1 MMKWLIVSVALVV
14 VAAALILAI
23 GMLLPKDHV
32 ARAEAL
38 AAGPPDRVAALIRD
52 VEAQPRWRTGV
63 DRIEVLKRGPNSLLY
78 VEHSN
83 QGAIRF
89 DFSEE
94 VRDRLFRSVIA
105 DPDLPF
111 GGSWSIGLAPRGSD
125 TLVSIEERG
134 SVGNPIFRFFSAVIF
149 GHHATMNAWLAD
161 LKRTV
166 ARP

>member
-1 MMKWLIVSVALVV
+1 MMKWLIIAVALVL
-14 VAAALILAI
+14 AACALVLAI
-23 GMLLPKDHV
+23 GLLLPKDHV

-38 AAGPPDRVAALIRD
+38 VAGPPERVAALIRD

-63 DRIEVLKRGPNSLLY
+63 DRIEMLERRPNRLLY
-78 VEHSN
+78 VEHSD

-94 VRDRLFRSVIA
+94 ERNRRFRSVIT

-111 GGSWSIGLAPRGSD
+111 GGSWSIALAPRGSG

-134 SVGNPIFRFFSAVIF
+134 SVANPLFRFVSTLIF
-149 GHHATMNAWLAD
+149 GHDATMKAWLAD
-161 LKRTV
+161 LERAAT
-166 ARP
+166 RP